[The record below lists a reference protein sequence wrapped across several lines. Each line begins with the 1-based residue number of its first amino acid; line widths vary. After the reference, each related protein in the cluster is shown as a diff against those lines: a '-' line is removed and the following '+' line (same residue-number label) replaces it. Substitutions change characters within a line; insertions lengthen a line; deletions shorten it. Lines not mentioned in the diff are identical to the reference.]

1 MKMPLKE
8 CLSGTYFLDTDHPE
22 VIAFT
27 KQNTKERES
36 KLSNIISLY
45 YAIRDG
51 FRYNPY
57 EVILKPEKLK
67 ASYLL
72 TKNSGYCI
80 EKAILLAACARII
93 GVPSKLHFYNVRN
106 HIGTEKLTE
115 SLGTDVLVFHGI
127 TEVWISNKWIKST
140 PAFNKELCEK
150 LKVSPLEFNGEE
162 DSIFQEYNSEGSG
175 YMEYLYDYG
184 DFLDFPFSLFC
195 SELNKYYPKFF
206 RRGIDF

>member
-72 TKNSGYCI
+72 TKN
-80 EKAILLAACARII
+80 II
-93 GVPSKLHFYNVRN
+93 SSLRADNR
-106 HIGTEKLTE
+106 GTFQVTFLQCPKPYR
-115 SLGTDVLVFHGI
+115 HGE
-127 TEVWISNKWIKST
+127 TYRVTGN
-140 PAFNKELCEK
+140 
-150 LKVSPLEFNGEE
+150 
-162 DSIFQEYNSEGSG
+162 
-175 YMEYLYDYG
+175 
-184 DFLDFPFSLFC
+184 
-195 SELNKYYPKFF
+195 
-206 RRGIDF
+206 